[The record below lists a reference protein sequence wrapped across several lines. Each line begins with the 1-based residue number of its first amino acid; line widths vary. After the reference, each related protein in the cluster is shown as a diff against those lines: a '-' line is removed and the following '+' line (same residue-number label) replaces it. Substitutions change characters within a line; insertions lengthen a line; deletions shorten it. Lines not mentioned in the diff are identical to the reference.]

1 MKKIISIMS
10 ALLVCIFVSGCR
22 KNFAKQTRYVA
33 SCYPVYIIALNLID
47 GIEGTEVIHMSE
59 NHQGCLHDFQIQSE
73 DLKNIEKSSAF
84 IINGAGME
92 NFLKKVTDEIPKIK
106 IIDSSQNIELLEN
119 DCHHH
124 HHHHS
129 HEHDYNPHIWMSIDN
144 YIKQTENIAEGL
156 IESDPENEEK
166 YRKNCE
172 EYISKLKNLKNDITL
187 KLKDVR
193 GKSIITFHEAFP
205 YFANEFGLNIPD
217 VINHDPESEPSAKQ
231 ISKTI
236 NIMKE
241 NNINSLFIE
250 PQYKSTAAETI
261 SKETGAK
268 IYTLD
273 PAVTGENSKDA
284 YLEIMSKNA
293 ETLKEALN

>member
-1 MKKIISIMS
+1 MKKIVSIIS
-10 ALLVCIFVSGCR
+10 ALLVCIFASGCK
-22 KNFAKQTRYVA
+22 KNLAKQTRYVA
-33 SCYPVYIIALNLID
+33 SCYPVYIITLNLID

-106 IIDSSQNIELLEN
+106 IIDSSKDIKLLEN
-119 DCHHH
+119 NCH

-129 HEHDYNPHIWMSIDN
+129 HEHEYNPHIWMSIDN

-156 IESDPENEEK
+156 IESDPGNEEK
-166 YRKNCE
+166 YKQNCE
-172 EYISKLKNLKNDITL
+172 EYILKLKNLKNDITL

-284 YLEIMSKNA
+284 YIEIMTKNA

>member
-1 MKKIISIMS
+1 MKKIVSIIS
-10 ALLVCIFVSGCR
+10 ALLVCIFASGCR
-22 KNFAKQTRYVA
+22 KNLAKQTRYVA

-106 IIDSSQNIELLEN
+106 IIDSSKDIKLLEN
-119 DCHHH
+119 NCH

-129 HEHDYNPHIWMSIDN
+129 HEHEYNPHIWMSIDN

-156 IESDPENEEK
+156 IESDPGNEEK
-166 YRKNCE
+166 YKQNCE
-172 EYISKLKNLKNDITL
+172 EYILKLKNLKNDITL

-217 VINHDPESEPSAKQ
+217 VINHDPENEPSAKQ

-284 YLEIMSKNA
+284 YIEIMTKNA

>member
-1 MKKIISIMS
+1 MKKIVSIIS
-10 ALLVCIFVSGCR
+10 ALLVCIFASGCK
-22 KNFAKQTRYVA
+22 KNLAKQTRYVA

-106 IIDSSQNIELLEN
+106 IIDSSKDIKLLEN
-119 DCHHH
+119 NCH

-129 HEHDYNPHIWMSIDN
+129 HEHEYNPHIWMSIDN

-172 EYISKLKNLKNDITL
+172 EYILKLKNLKNDITL

-284 YLEIMSKNA
+284 YIEIMTKNA

>member
-1 MKKIISIMS
+1 MKKIVSIIS
-10 ALLVCIFVSGCR
+10 ALLVCIFASGCR
-22 KNFAKQTRYVA
+22 KNLAKQTRYVA

-106 IIDSSQNIELLEN
+106 IIDSSKDIKLLEN
-119 DCHHH
+119 NCH

-129 HEHDYNPHIWMSIDN
+129 HEHEYNPHIWMSIDN

-156 IESDPENEEK
+156 IESDPGNEEK
-166 YRKNCE
+166 YKQNCE
-172 EYISKLKNLKNDITL
+172 EYILKLKNLKNDITL

-231 ISKTI
+231 ISRTI

-284 YLEIMSKNA
+284 YIEIMTKNA

>member
-1 MKKIISIMS
+1 MKKIISIIS
-10 ALLVCIFVSGCR
+10 AVFICIFASGCQ
-22 KNFAKQTRYVA
+22 KNTAHSTTYVA
-33 SCYPVYIIALNLID
+33 SCYPVYIITLNLID
-47 GIEGTEVIHMSE
+47 GIDGTEVIHMSE
-59 NHQGCLHDFQIQSE
+59 NHKGCLHDFQIQSE

-106 IIDSSQNIELLEN
+106 IIDSSKDIQLLEN
-119 DCHHH
+119 HCHHH
-124 HHHHS
+124 HHDHD
-129 HEHDYNPHIWMSIDN
+129 HEYNPHIWMSIDN
-144 YIKQTENIAEGL
+144 YIKQTENIADGL
-156 IESDPENEEK
+156 IEADPQNEEK
-166 YRKNCE
+166 YKENRN
-172 EYISKLKNLKNDITL
+172 EYISKLKKLKNDVNF
-187 KLKDVR
+187 KLKDAV

-205 YFANEFGLNIPD
+205 YFAKEFGLNIPD
-217 VINHDPESEPSAKQ
+217 VINHEPESEPSAKQ

-273 PAVTGENSKDA
+273 PAVTGENSKDS
-284 YLEIMSKNA
+284 YLEIMDKNA
-293 ETLKEALN
+293 ETLKEALK

>member
-1 MKKIISIMS
+1 MKKIVSIIS
-10 ALLVCIFVSGCR
+10 ALLVCIFASGCQ
-22 KNFAKQTRYVA
+22 KNLAKQTRYVA

-106 IIDSSQNIELLEN
+106 IIDSSKDIKLLEN
-119 DCHHH
+119 NCH

-129 HEHDYNPHIWMSIDN
+129 HEHEYNPHIWMSIDN

-172 EYISKLKNLKNDITL
+172 EYTSKLKNLKNDITL

-284 YLEIMSKNA
+284 YIEIMTKNA

>member
-1 MKKIISIMS
+1 MKKIVSIIS
-10 ALLVCIFVSGCR
+10 ALLVCIFASGCR
-22 KNFAKQTRYVA
+22 KNLAKQTRYVA

-106 IIDSSQNIELLEN
+106 IIDSSKDIKLLEN
-119 DCHHH
+119 NCH

-129 HEHDYNPHIWMSIDN
+129 HEHEYNPHIWMSIDN

-172 EYISKLKNLKNDITL
+172 EYTSKLKNLKNDITL

-231 ISKTI
+231 ISRTI

-284 YLEIMSKNA
+284 YIEIVTKNA

>member
-1 MKKIISIMS
+1 MKKIVSIIS
-10 ALLVCIFVSGCR
+10 ALLVCIFASGCR
-22 KNFAKQTRYVA
+22 KNLAKQTRYVA

-106 IIDSSQNIELLEN
+106 IIDSSKDIKLLEN
-119 DCHHH
+119 NCH

-129 HEHDYNPHIWMSIDN
+129 HEHEYNPHIWMSIDN

-156 IESDPENEEK
+156 IESDPGNEEK
-166 YRKNCE
+166 YKQNCE

-193 GKSIITFHEAFP
+193 GKNIITFHEAFP

-284 YLEIMSKNA
+284 YIEIMTKNA

>member
-1 MKKIISIMS
+1 MKKIVSIIS
-10 ALLVCIFVSGCR
+10 ALLVCIFASGCK
-22 KNFAKQTRYVA
+22 KNLAKQTRYVA

-106 IIDSSQNIELLEN
+106 IIDSSKDIKLLEN
-119 DCHHH
+119 NCH

-129 HEHDYNPHIWMSIDN
+129 HEHEYNPHIWMSIDN

-156 IESDPENEEK
+156 IESDPGNEEK
-166 YRKNCE
+166 YKQNCE

-284 YLEIMSKNA
+284 YIEIMTKNA

>member
-1 MKKIISIMS
+1 MKKIVSIIS
-10 ALLVCIFVSGCR
+10 ALLVCIFASGCR
-22 KNFAKQTRYVA
+22 KNLAKQTRYVA

-106 IIDSSQNIELLEN
+106 IIDSSKDIKLLEN
-119 DCHHH
+119 NCH

-129 HEHDYNPHIWMSIDN
+129 HEHEYNPHIWMSIDN

-172 EYISKLKNLKNDITL
+172 EYTSKLKNLKNDITL

-284 YLEIMSKNA
+284 YIEIMTKNA

>member
-1 MKKIISIMS
+1 MRKIISIIS
-10 ALLVCIFVSGCR
+10 LLLACVFASGCQ
-22 KNFAKQTRYVA
+22 KNYTKKTTYVA

-59 NHQGCLHDFQIQSE
+59 NHKGCLHDFQIQSE

-92 NFLKKVTDEIPKIK
+92 NFLKKVTDEIPRIK
-106 IIDSSQNIELLEN
+106 IIDSSKDVELLEN
-119 DCHHH
+119 NCHHH
-124 HHHHS
+124 KHHHS
-129 HEHDYNPHIWMSIDN
+129 HEDEYNPHIWMSIDN

-156 IESDPENEEK
+156 IEVDSENEEK
-166 YRKNCE
+166 YRKNCD
-172 EYISKLKNLKNDITL
+172 EYTSKLKNLKNEISL
-187 KLKDVR
+187 KLKDLS

-205 YFANEFGLNIPD
+205 YFAKEFGLSIPD
-217 VINHDPESEPSAKQ
+217 VINHDPESEPNAKQ

-236 NIMKE
+236 SIMKE

-273 PAVTGENSKDA
+273 PAVTGANSKDA
-284 YLEIMSKNA
+284 YIEIMNKNA

>member
-1 MKKIISIMS
+1 MKKIVSIIS
-10 ALLVCIFVSGCR
+10 ALLVCIFASGCR
-22 KNFAKQTRYVA
+22 KNLAKQTRYVA

-106 IIDSSQNIELLEN
+106 IIDSSKDIKLLEN
-119 DCHHH
+119 NCH

-129 HEHDYNPHIWMSIDN
+129 HEHEYNPHIWMSIDN
-144 YIKQTENIAEGL
+144 YIKQTENITEGL
-156 IESDPENEEK
+156 IESDPGNEEK
-166 YRKNCE
+166 YKQNCE
-172 EYISKLKNLKNDITL
+172 EYILKLKNLKNDITL

-231 ISKTI
+231 ISRTI

-284 YLEIMSKNA
+284 YIEIMTKNA

>member
-1 MKKIISIMS
+1 MKKIVSIIS
-10 ALLVCIFVSGCR
+10 ALLVCIFASGCR
-22 KNFAKQTRYVA
+22 KNLAKQTRYVA

-106 IIDSSQNIELLEN
+106 IIDSSKDIKLLEN
-119 DCHHH
+119 NCH

-129 HEHDYNPHIWMSIDN
+129 HEHEYNPHIWMSIDN
-144 YIKQTENIAEGL
+144 YIKQTENITEGL
-156 IESDPENEEK
+156 IESDPGNEEK
-166 YRKNCE
+166 YKQNCE
-172 EYISKLKNLKNDITL
+172 EYILKLKNLKNDITL

-205 YFANEFGLNIPD
+205 YFAHEFGLNIPD

-231 ISKTI
+231 ISRTI

-284 YLEIMSKNA
+284 YIEIMTKNA